1 VGSEL
6 NEPNDNSASV
16 IKEQGLR
23 MDKNTIWKWLIL
35 VLLVVGSLAVVTP
48 PFDKVDEEGNV
59 VRQGKIRFGLDLE
72 GGTSFVVK
80 IDEDDLRREIESRGV
95 ALTPEQ
101 VEEEVKKVLEGAQER
116 ALEVMRNRVDNLGI
130 SEPIIYLGKD
140 NRIIIQLP
148 GADEAKRKE
157 AEISIKSLAY
167 LEFRVVHQD
176 SDTLTGSLFDQGLV
190 PEGYKIERVEGQAY
204 YRKDLSFPDSK
215 RDRKYRITL
224 GKFNVPDPGF
234 ELLMEKRDIQGV
246 EVYVPH
252 FVKRRSELT
261 GKYLKDAAVD
271 FKQLGQPVVQ
281 IEFDGKGSK
290 RFAKVTRDLAPGGAQ
305 NQSQDSY
312 RKLAIVLDGTLYSA
326 PIIREPIHG
335 GRAEISGSFTL
346 PEANFL
352 RNILKAG
359 SLPAPVKIVE
369 TRFVAPS
376 LGSDSIE
383 SGVRSIIYGAVGVV
397 SFMVI
402 YYMVSGVIAD
412 LALILNMILLPLG
425 MIIAAGFLGI
435 FAKDATSGGP
445 ITLPVL
451 TLPGIAGI
459 LLTIGMAVDANV
471 LIFERI
477 REEAKSGKRLWSSIT
492 AGYDRAFVT
501 ILDANLTTMLTGIIL
516 FVFGSGPIRGFA
528 VTLCA
533 GIMASMFTALV
544 VTKLF
549 FQLLATRTNIKEL
562 KMLSAI
568 KDTAVDFIGKRKFAA
583 IVSLAVIVVSLGIMG
598 YRGIQDSAAIFGVDF
613 RGGASVVFSR
623 DMAQEKIDVEDI
635 RSALSDAG
643 VNESH
648 IQYQGVQ
655 VGGDEYLQV
664 KTSSG
669 STEGTRMVDVVKK
682 ALNDTFPAAG
692 FVVEQ
697 EDEVGPQVGAELKTR
712 ALWSI
717 LMALLG
723 IIIYI
728 SWRFELGFAIGAIVA
743 LAHDVLVTVGI
754 YTLCGRQLSLP
765 IVAALLTIVG
775 YSVNDTIVV
784 FDRIREDL
792 KLVRD
797 KSFKEICNLSIN
809 QTLSR
814 TLLTSLTTLI
824 TVVMLLV
831 FGGGAINDFALA
843 LFIGV
848 LVGTYSSIFVATPVV
863 LLWHRDRRPGFA
875 K

>member
-1 VGSEL
+1 ME
-6 NEPNDNSASV
+6 
-16 IKEQGLR
+16 
-23 MDKNTIWKWLIL
+23 KNTIWKWLIL
-35 VLLVVGSLAVVTP
+35 VLLVMGSLAVVWP
-48 PFDKVDEEGNV
+48 PLDKVDENGNI
-59 VRQGKIRFGLDLE
+59 VREGKIRFGLDLE

-80 IDEDDLRREIESRGV
+80 IDEDGLRQEIESRGLQ
-95 ALTPEQ
+95 LTDEQ
-101 VEEEVKKVLEGAQER
+101 VEEEVKKILNGAQER
-116 ALEVMRNRVDNLGI
+116 ALEVIRNRVDNLGI
-130 SEPIIYLGKD
+130 SEPIIYMGKD
-140 NRIIIQLP
+140 NRITIQLP

-157 AEISIKSLAY
+157 AEASIKSLAY
-167 LEFRVVHQD
+167 LEFRVVHENN
-176 SDTLTGSLFDQGLV
+176 DTLTESLFDQRLA
-190 PEGYKIERVEGQAY
+190 PDGYSIQEVDGRPFYK
-204 YRKDLSFPDSK
+204 KDLSFPDSK
-215 RDRKYRITL
+215 RDQEYKIEL
-224 GKFNVPDPGF
+224 GKFNTPDIAY
-234 ELLMEKRDIQGV
+234 ELLLEKRDVKGV

-261 GKYLKDAAVD
+261 GKYLKSARVD
-271 FKQLGQPVVQ
+271 FRQLGQPVVQ

-290 RFAKVTRDLAPGGAQ
+290 RFSKVTRDLAPGGSQ
-305 NQSQDSY
+305 NRDINNY
-312 RKLAIVLDGTLYSA
+312 RQLAIVLDGTLYSA
-326 PIIREPIHG
+326 PIIREAIYG
-335 GRAEISGSFTL
+335 GSAEISGSFKRE
-346 PEANFL
+346 EANFL
-352 RNILKAG
+352 MNVLKAG
-359 SLPAPVKIVE
+359 SLPAPVEIVE

-383 SGVRSIIYGAVGVV
+383 SGVKSILYGAVGVV
-397 SFMVI
+397 VFMVV
-402 YYMVSGVIAD
+402 YYMASGLIAD
-412 LALILNMILLPLG
+412 MALALNMILLPLG

-435 FAKDATSGGP
+435 FAKDASSAGP
-445 ITLPVL
+445 IALPVL

-477 REEAKSGKRLWSSIT
+477 REEARAGKRLWTSIT

-549 FQLLATRTNIKEL
+549 FHVLATKTNIKKL
-562 KMLSAI
+562 KMLSVV
-568 KDTAVDFIGKRKFAA
+568 KDTAVDFIGKRKFAGLLSVVVIIA
-583 IVSLAVIVVSLGIMG
+583 SLSIMVF
-598 YRGIQDSAAIFGVDF
+598 RGSQNSAAIFGVDF
-613 RGGASVVFSR
+613 RGGASVVFGR
-623 DMAQEKIDVEDI
+623 DMDQDQIDVEEI
-635 RSALSDAG
+635 RAALDKAG
-643 VNESH
+643 VVESH
-648 IQYQGVQ
+648 IQYQRELEADGS
-655 VGGDEYLQV
+655 EYLQV
-664 KTSSG
+664 KTSASDIDDV
-669 STEGTRMVDVVKK
+669 RMVDVVKK
-682 ALNDTFPAAG
+682 ALNDSFPAAG
-692 FVVEQ
+692 FEVQQ

-717 LMALLG
+717 LFALFG

-792 KLVRD
+792 RLVRD
-797 KSFKEICNLSIN
+797 KSFKDICNLSIN

-814 TLLTSLTTLI
+814 TLLTSFTTLI

-863 LLWHRDRRPGFA
+863 LLWHRDRRPDFA